1 MLNRDLQAQTRVLRY
16 LIYNSGRIQPSD
28 RQGDSDDDESWFS
41 SRAQVLVNIVRREM
55 ALQERAVKAVLES
68 LRFPTITE
76 RYEAITEAHK
86 KTFEWIFQPMV
97 DEEDPN
103 GVQWNDFVEWL
114 REGQGIYWIN
124 GKAASGKSTLMKFIY
139 DNPKTRENLVHWAGG
154 KPLHIAKFFFWWAGT
169 KIQKSQDGLLRSLL
183 YETLREM
190 PQLAPLVLPT
200 EYAMT
205 FAREAF
211 ISESP
216 HVSFCTLA
224 FPPDLI

>member
-1 MLNRDLQAQTRVLRY
+1 
-16 LIYNSGRIQPSD
+16 
-28 RQGDSDDDESWFS
+28 
-41 SRAQVLVNIVRREM
+41 
-55 ALQERAVKAVLES
+55 VKAVLES

-76 RYEAITEAHK
+76 RYEAIAEAHK
-86 KTFEWIFQPMV
+86 KAFEWIFQPMV
-97 DEEDPN
+97 DEEIPN

-139 DNPKTRENLVHWAGG
+139 DNPKTRENLVHWGGG
-154 KPLHIAKFFFWWAGT
+154 KLLHVAKFFFWWAGT
-169 KIQKSQDGLLRSLL
+169 KIQKSQDGLLRSPL
-183 YETLREM
+183 YEILRQM
-190 PQLAPLVLPT
+190 PQVTPFVLPT

-216 HVSFCTLA
+216 RVSSTLS
-224 FPPDLI
+224 PPPT